1 MALGT
6 FWDGNLEAHEL
17 LWVWTERRVSLHQGQ
32 VSLTLARCPGGLFNA
47 CSDLFVRD
55 FGWTMWLNM
64 WYFPCKVAYFPLVS
78 PNHHCQWPLVDPVWS
93 NSYWLKRI
101 LENHFWI
108 SRSLLNFCSGD
119 CGFVHCNLQCHCQM
133 VATEGLSFSLSMS
146 PFPKELVGQSQILFL
161 CLESARCQ
169 LVRRRIYCRQI

>member
-17 LWVWTERRVSLHQGQ
+17 LWVWTERSFFFFTRARFPWPLPDAQVGSSMLAATFSWGILAEQCDSKCGTFPAKSLIF
-32 VSLTLARCPGGLFNA
+32 SPE
-47 CSDLFVRD
+47 
-55 FGWTMWLNM
+55 
-64 WYFPCKVAYFPLVS
+64 VS
-78 PNHHCQWPLVDPVWS
+78 PNHHCQWPSVDPRWS

-133 VATEGLSFSLSMS
+133 VATEGLPFSLSMS

-169 LVRRRIYCRQI
+169 LLCDVD